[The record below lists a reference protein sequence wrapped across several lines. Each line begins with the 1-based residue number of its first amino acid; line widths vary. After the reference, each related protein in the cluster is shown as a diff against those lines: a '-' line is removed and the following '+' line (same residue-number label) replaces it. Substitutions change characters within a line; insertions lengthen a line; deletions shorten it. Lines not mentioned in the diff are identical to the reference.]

1 MPKPVKAGGAK
12 GARKVDPPMPH
23 EAKQNPAQVPRWDR
37 PEGDTDPYG
46 WVERSVWTER
56 MLECLRRGGPEGG
69 VWYSLNDKMISVS
82 TLRSAYARVAR
93 NGGASGV
100 DGISVEQFGKR
111 LEEEIARLI
120 TALRVGT
127 YRPQAV
133 RRTWIPKP
141 GTDERRPLGIPTVR
155 DRVVQTALAMTLEP
169 IFEQTFSEHSHGF
182 RPGRS
187 AHGALSAVLDHLKAG
202 KVWVVDA
209 DLKGYFDSI
218 PHAWLL
224 ASVRRKVADR
234 RILGLIDSFLKAGIW
249 NGETLSEPDA
259 GTPQGGV
266 ISPLLANIYLN
277 DLDHLMDQSGQ
288 SMERYADDFVI
299 CCQNQAEAERALEQ
313 VRAWT
318 AQAGLTLH
326 PTKTRIVD
334 LSQDRAY
341 VDFLGFRLQ
350 RHRDKTGGDRILR
363 LVRPKTLAK
372 VTDAIRTQTPRKMAH
387 GMTETISG
395 LNRTLRG
402 WFGYFRS
409 ASKAIHHNLDGF
421 IRRRLRSQL
430 CKANG
435 MSCWGNGIAHQRWT
449 NAFFDGLDLFSL
461 ERAHAGFIN
470 SHRGTTNRRAV
481 CGKSARTV
489 RREGRRG

>member
-1 MPKPVKAGGAK
+1 MKTVGAK
-12 GARKVDPPMPH
+12 GTRKVDARMPH
-23 EAKQNPAQVPRWDR
+23 DAKQDPAKIPMLDR
-37 PEGDTDPYG
+37 LAGDTDPFG
-46 WVERSVWTER
+46 WVERSVWTDR
-56 MLECLRRGGPEGG
+56 MLACLQRGGPEGG
-69 VWYSLNDKMISVS
+69 VWYSLNDKMISEVV
-82 TLRSAYARVAR
+82 LRSAYARVAG
-93 NGGASGV
+93 NGGAPGV
-100 DGISVEQFGKR
+100 DGMTVEHFGKH
-111 LEEEIARLI
+111 LDEEIARLI
-120 TALRVGT
+120 TLLRSGL
-127 YRPQAV
+127 YRPQSV
-133 RRTWIPKP
+133 RRTWIPKL

-155 DRVVQTALAMTLEP
+155 DRVVQTAMVMTLEP

-187 AHGALSAVLDHLKAG
+187 AHGALSAVLNHLHAG

-224 ASVRRKVADR
+224 SAVRRKVADR
-234 RILGLIDSFLKAGIW
+234 RMLGLIDSFLKAGIW
-249 NGETLSEPDA
+249 DGDTLSVPEA

-277 DLDHLMDQSGQ
+277 DLDHRMEQAGQ

-299 CCQNQAEAERALEQ
+299 CCQSQAEAEQ
-313 VRAWT
+313 VLKQVQEWT

-350 RHRDKTGGDRILR
+350 RHRDKTGGSRILR

-372 VTDAIRTQTPRKMAH
+372 VTETIRTRTPRKMAH
-387 GMTETISG
+387 SLTETIAG

-402 WFGYFRS
+402 WSGYFRS
-409 ASKAIHHNLDGF
+409 AYKTIHHDLDSF

-435 MSCWGNGIAHQRWT
+435 MNCWGNGLAHQRWP
-449 NAFFDGLDLFSL
+449 NAFFDDLGLFSL
-461 ERAHAGFIN
+461 EQAHAGFIN
-470 SHRGTTNRRAV
+470 SHRGTTDRRAV
-481 CGKSARTV
+481 CGKTARTV
-489 RREGRRG
+489 RREGRQG

>member
-1 MPKPVKAGGAK
+1 MEKAVKAAGAK
-12 GARKVDPPMPH
+12 GTRKVDAPMPH
-23 EAKQNPAQVPRWDR
+23 DAHENPAKIPMLDR
-37 PEGDTDPYG
+37 PAGEADPYG

-56 MLECLRRGGPEGG
+56 MLSCLHRGGPEGG
-69 VWYSLNDKMISVS
+69 VWYSLNDKMMTATV
-82 TLRSAYARVAR
+82 LRSAYARVAR
-93 NGGASGV
+93 HGGAAGV
-100 DGISVEQFGKR
+100 DGMTVEHFGKR

-120 TALRVGT
+120 TALRSGS
-127 YRPQAV
+127 YRSQAV

-155 DRVVQTALAMTLEP
+155 DRVVQTAMVMTLEP

-187 AHGALSAVLDHLKAG
+187 AHGALSAVLDHLTAG

-224 ASVRRKVADR
+224 SAVRRKVADR
-234 RILGLIDSFLKAGIW
+234 RMLGLIDGFLKAGIW

-259 GTPQGGV
+259 GTPQGGS

-277 DLDHLMDQSGQ
+277 DLDHLMAQSGHA
-288 SMERYADDFVI
+288 MERYADDFVI
-299 CCQNQAEAERALEQ
+299 CCQSQAEAERVLDE
-313 VRAWT
+313 VRVWT

-350 RHRDKTGGDRILR
+350 RFRDKTGGDRILR

-372 VTDAIRTQTPRKMAH
+372 VSESIRRQTPRTMAH
-387 GMTETISG
+387 GPQETVDG

-409 ASKAIHHNLDGF
+409 AIRNVHHDLDGF

-435 MSCWGNGIAHQRWT
+435 MSCWGNGIAHQRWP
-449 NAFFDGLDLFSL
+449 NSYFDGLGLFSL
-461 ERAHAGFIN
+461 EQAQAGFIN
-470 SHRGTTNRRAV
+470 SHRGNTDRRAV
-481 CGKSARTV
+481 CGKPARTV
-489 RREGRRG
+489 RREGRQG